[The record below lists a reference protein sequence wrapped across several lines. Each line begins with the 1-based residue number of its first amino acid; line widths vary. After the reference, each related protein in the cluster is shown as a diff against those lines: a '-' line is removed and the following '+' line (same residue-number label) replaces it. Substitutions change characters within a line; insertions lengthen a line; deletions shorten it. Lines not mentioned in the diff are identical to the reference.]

1 MNILDAKDFERIPV
15 VMCEAANERWCRKV
29 NKKIK
34 NTELAE
40 VEMTFNR
47 KSIKLMN

>member
-1 MNILDAKDFERIPV
+1 MGAQ
-15 VMCEAANERWCRKV
+15 KV
-29 NKKIK
+29 NGKIRTK
-34 NTELAE
+34 AIAE